1 MQHKMTEHLKTFLL
15 NNLSEPDDI
24 PQEYRRSVMRD
35 RQMLQFSFRLRDGLL
50 EQVQHSIFY
59 DDKILPIAAK
69 IDIATDLNYEKNLN
83 NIVLLSSMLSPD
95 GMMKNV
101 RPTLPDKPKIEALC
115 EEMLK
120 DVSFSKIEF
129 QKSSAPCKCVQE
141 KCEHYYLFH
150 IVLRDHLSDTWSSL
164 FFTMLFEVIEKFQR
178 KLKDDIRGKF
188 HEMSGMNPQ
197 QLPRNISESITKKSG
212 NQFFGIDQNDT
223 DYALTAHK
231 EVHAVLYNLAQI
243 ESMYDAQQIQRAN
256 DLGSWLKIL
265 TKRNGRKEW
274 VKHLYK

>member
-1 MQHKMTEHLKTFLL
+1 MTEHLKTFLL
-15 NNLSEPDDI
+15 NNLSEPEDM

-69 IDIATDLNYEKNLN
+69 IDIETDLNYEKNLK
-83 NIVLLSSMLSPD
+83 NIVLLSSFLSPD
-95 GMMKNV
+95 GTINNAASA
-101 RPTLPDKPKIEALC
+101 LADKPKIEALC
-115 EEMLK
+115 EEILK

-150 IVLRDHLSDTWSSL
+150 FVLRDHLSDPWSCL

-178 KLKDDIRGKF
+178 KLKDDIREKF
-188 HEMSGMNPQ
+188 HEISQMHSQ
-197 QLPRNISESITKKSG
+197 QLPRNISESTAKKTGS
-212 NQFFGIDQNDT
+212 QFFGIDQNDT

-231 EVHAVLYNLAQI
+231 EVHAALYNIAQV
-243 ESMYDAQQIQRAN
+243 ESMYDAQHIQRAD
-256 DLGSWLKIL
+256 DLAAWLKIL
-265 TKRNGRKEW
+265 TKRNGRKDW